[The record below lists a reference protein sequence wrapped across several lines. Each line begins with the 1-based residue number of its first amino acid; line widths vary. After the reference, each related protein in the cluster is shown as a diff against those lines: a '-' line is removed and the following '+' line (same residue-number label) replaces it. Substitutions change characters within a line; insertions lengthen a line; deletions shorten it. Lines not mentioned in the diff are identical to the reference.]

1 MFQKPYVHHA
11 QAEYQRKDN
20 LVEMRDYL
28 HILAKNWVIVAAG
41 ALVGL
46 VLALTVS
53 AMVTPKYE
61 STTTVY
67 VSARSG
73 GTDATGDLFQ
83 GASFAQSA
91 VTSYVDV
98 ATTAIVLDQ
107 VAEQLDTD
115 ITPKALDEILNVT
128 SPPESVLIEITAT
141 YSDPAVAA
149 EVANTTGDV
158 FIDVVENEIEMSE
171 GQDSLVQVR
180 MIDPGVVPEQRTSPN
195 LWLNSSLGLIIG
207 LTIGLGGAL
216 LRGLMDT
223 RIHTVQDLEQLTDI
237 PVVGRIAYDDQ
248 ITQRPLV
255 VHEDPRSPR
264 AEAFR
269 SLRTS
274 MQFLATGETSKTF
287 VISSAM
293 PNEGKS
299 HVVANL
305 AVVLAESGAR
315 VAMVEADMRKPCLAQ
330 IMGIEGGVGLSE
342 VLIAKAEL
350 DEVLQPWGTEQLT
363 VLPAGQIV
371 PNPSEL
377 LGSTAMQQV
386 IQDLGDRADYVLIDA
401 PPALPVTDAA
411 VLSAYT
417 SGTLLVAAV
426 GKTKR
431 QEIGQAIEQLE
442 TVDSRLLGL
451 IVNQVPIRSS
461 DVSGLMSYKYG
472 EAESTDAHSTAR
484 SS

>member
-1 MFQKPYVHHA
+1 
-11 QAEYQRKDN
+11 
-20 LVEMRDYL
+20 
-28 HILAKNWVIVAAG
+28 
-41 ALVGL
+41 
-46 VLALTVS
+46 
-53 AMVTPKYE
+53 
-61 STTTVY
+61 
-67 VSARSG
+67 
-73 GTDATGDLFQ
+73 
-83 GASFAQSA
+83 
-91 VTSYVDV
+91 
-98 ATTAIVLDQ
+98 
-107 VAEQLDTD
+107 
-115 ITPKALDEILNVT
+115 
-128 SPPESVLIEITAT
+128 
-141 YSDPAVAA
+141 
-149 EVANTTGDV
+149 
-158 FIDVVENEIEMSE
+158 
-171 GQDSLVQVR
+171 
-180 MIDPGVVPEQRTSPN
+180 
-195 LWLNSSLGLIIG
+195 
-207 LTIGLGGAL
+207 
-216 LRGLMDT
+216 
-223 RIHTVQDLEQLTDI
+223 
-237 PVVGRIAYDDQ
+237 
-248 ITQRPLV
+248 
-255 VHEDPRSPR
+255 
-264 AEAFR
+264 
-269 SLRTS
+269 
-274 MQFLATGETSKTF
+274 
-287 VISSAM
+287 M

-315 VAMVEADMRKPCLAQ
+315 VALVEADMRKPCLAQ